1 MIVLD
6 ANILIR
12 AVLGRRV
19 RHLLDTYT
27 ARGVRFYAPD
37 VAFADAR
44 KYLPPLLLKKGKP
57 LANVSAAID
66 YLQHIIETVDQE
78 FYALFEA
85 EARQRLR
92 GRDEDDWP
100 VLATALGLACAVWTE
115 DSDFFG
121 TGIAVWTTNRV
132 EIFLQAQVN
141 ELELEDE

>member
-27 ARGVRFYAPD
+27 AHGLRFHAPD
-37 VAFADAR
+37 VAFVDAQ
-44 KYLPPLLLKKGKP
+44 YLPSLLVKREKP
-57 LANVSAAID
+57 VADVLAAIE
-66 YLQHIIETVDQE
+66 YLQHIVEPVDRE
-78 FYALFEA
+78 FYVLFEA

-132 EIFLQAQVN
+132 EIFLRAQVN
-141 ELELEDE
+141 AIELEDE

>member
-1 MIVLD
+1 
-6 ANILIR
+6 
-12 AVLGRRV
+12 
-19 RHLLDTYT
+19 
-27 ARGVRFYAPD
+27 
-37 VAFADAR
+37 
-44 KYLPPLLLKKGKP
+44 LPPLLVKKGKP
-57 LANVSAAID
+57 VADVSATIE
-66 YLQHIIETVDQE
+66 YLRHIVEPVDQE
-78 FYALFEA
+78 FYVLFEA

-141 ELELEDE
+141 AVELEDE